1 MNACPAAVTMSD
13 ITQALFGSAQ
23 SMQVVRCVFERFLH
37 RRLAERSESTNAVWA
52 RSGHWGMCG
61 QSCPCCRY
69 QAGAELGYCEACDD
83 AVRSLRVVCVLA
95 SFIDVEHP
103 KRDIGDI
110 AARLAAIFGRR
121 SRTLP
126 VSVMAQ
132 IIDMLPGTTASRLAS
147 LVLHLEHERDQLRTS

>member
-1 MNACPAAVTMSD
+1 MHLNACPAAVTMSD

-83 AVRSLRVVCVLA
+83 AVRSLRVVCVIA

-103 KRDIGDI
+103 KRDI